1 MQVRLDREGAVATL
15 TLDRPDKLNAMAEP
29 MWDALHGHLA
39 TIAADEE
46 IRAVI
51 LTGAGRAFC
60 SGGDVAGMAKSDI
73 VSGRARSRRRHRT
86 ILALYNLEKPVIAAV
101 RGAVYGIGNAL
112 ALACDLIVASDTTKF
127 SMAFK
132 KVGIVPDGG
141 AIFFLTQNLGIARA
155 KDLVYTA
162 RVVPAAEALTLGLV
176 VRVVP
181 DDKLESAARA
191 LAAEMAESATYALA
205 LAKKMF
211 HSMYVPTLEQ
221 LMEMETLA
229 SGAVRLTHDHKEG
242 VDAFK
247 EKRPPK
253 FLGK

>member
-1 MQVRLDREGAVATL
+1 MNVRFEKEDGIAML
-15 TLDRPDKLNAMAEP
+15 TLDRPDRLNAMADP
-29 MWDALHGHLA
+29 MWDALYEHLGK
-39 TIAADEE
+39 IAVDDE

-60 SGGDVAGMAKSDI
+60 SGGDVTGMAKADI
-73 VSGRARSRRRHRT
+73 VSGRARSKRRHRT
-86 ILALYNLEKPVIAAV
+86 VQALYTLEKPVIAAV

-112 ALACDLIVASDTTKF
+112 ALACDLIVASDTAKF

-141 AIFFLTQNLGIARA
+141 AIFFLTQYLGIARA
-155 KDLVYTA
+155 KELVYTA
-162 RVVPAAEALTLGLV
+162 RVVPADEALKLGLV

-181 DDKLESAARA
+181 DDKLESEARA
-191 LAAEMAESATYALA
+191 LAQEMAESATYALA

-211 HSMYVPTLEQ
+211 QSMAVPSLEMQ
-221 LMEMETLA
+221 LENETLN
-229 SGAVRLTHDHKEG
+229 SGIVRLTHDHKEG
-242 VDAFK
+242 VEAFK

-253 FLGK
+253 FQGR

>member
-162 RVVPAAEALTLGLV
+162 RAVPAGEALTLGLV

>member
-1 MQVRLDREGAVATL
+1 MNVGLEKDGAIAIL
-15 TLDRPDKLNAMAEP
+15 TLDRPERLNAMADP
-29 MWDALHGHLA
+29 MWNALHGHLE

-60 SGGDVAGMAKSDI
+60 SGGDVTGMAKSDI
-73 VSGRARSRRRHRT
+73 VSGRARSQRRHRT

-132 KVGIVPDGG
+132 KVGVVPDGG

>member
-1 MQVRLDREGAVATL
+1 MNVRLDKDGAVATL
-15 TLDRPDKLNAMAEP
+15 TLDRPERLNAMADP
-29 MWDALHGHLA
+29 MWDALHAHLG
-39 TIAADEE
+39 TIAADEA

-60 SGGDVAGMAKSDI
+60 SGGDVTGMAKSDI
-73 VSGRARSRRRHRT
+73 VSGRARSQRRHRAV
-86 ILALYNLEKPVIAAV
+86 LALYNLEKPVIAAV

-112 ALACDLIVASDTTKF
+112 ALACDIIVASETTKF

-132 KVGIVPDGG
+132 KVGVVPDGG

-155 KDLVYTA
+155 KELVYTA
-162 RVVPAAEALTLGLV
+162 RAVPAAEALALGLIA
-176 VRVVP
+176 RVVP
-181 DDKLESAARA
+181 DDKLESEARA

-211 HSMYVPTLEQ
+211 HSLYVPTLEQ
-221 LMEMETLA
+221 LLEMETLA
-229 SGAVRLTHDHKEG
+229 SGAVRLTHDHQEG
-242 VDAFK
+242 VAAFK

>member
-1 MQVRLDREGAVATL
+1 MNVKLEKDRSIAVL
-15 TLDRPDKLNAMAEP
+15 TLDRPDRLNAMNDP
-29 MWDALHGHLA
+29 MWEALYQHLGE
-39 TIAADEE
+39 IAADDE

-60 SGGDVAGMAKSDI
+60 SGGDVTAMQKSDLA
-73 VSGRARSRRRHRT
+73 SGRARSTLRHRAV
-86 ILALYNLEKPVIAAV
+86 LALYNLEKPVIAAV
-101 RGAVYGIGNAL
+101 RGPVYGIGNAL
-112 ALACDLIVASDTTKF
+112 ALACDLVVASDTTRF

-132 KVGIVPDGG
+132 KVGVVPDGG
-141 AIFFLTQNLGIARA
+141 AVFFLTQHLGIAQA

-162 RVVPAAEALTLGLV
+162 RVVSAEEAMKLGLV
-176 VRVVP
+176 VRVVA
-181 DDKLESAARA
+181 DHELEAQARA
-191 LAAEMAESATYALA
+191 LAEELAGSATYVLA

-211 HSMYVPTLEQ
+211 HGMYVPTLEQ
-221 LMEMETLA
+221 LLEMETLA
-229 SGAVRLTHDHKEG
+229 SGLARLTHDHKEG

>member
-1 MQVRLDREGAVATL
+1 MNVRFDKEGVVAVL
-15 TLDRPDKLNAMAEP
+15 TLDRPERLNAMADP
-29 MWDALHGHLA
+29 MWDALYEHLGK
-39 TIAADEE
+39 IAVDDE

-60 SGGDVAGMAKSDI
+60 SGGDVTGMAKSDI
-73 VSGRARSRRRHRT
+73 VSGRVRSKRRHRT
-86 ILALYNLEKPVIAAV
+86 IRALYDLEKPVIAAV
-101 RGAVYGIGNAL
+101 RGPIYGIGNAL
-112 ALACDLIVASDTTKF
+112 ALACDLVVASDTAKF

-141 AIFFLTQNLGIARA
+141 AIFFLTQYLGIAQA

-162 RVVPAAEALTLGLV
+162 RVVPADEALKLGLV

-181 DDKLESAARA
+181 DGKLDAEARA
-191 LAAEMAESATYALA
+191 LAQEMAESASYALA

-229 SGAVRLTHDHKEG
+229 SGAVRLTHDHQEG

>member
-1 MQVRLDREGAVATL
+1 MNVGFEKEDGIAVL
-15 TLDRPDKLNAMAEP
+15 TLDRPERLNAMADP
-29 MWDALHGHLA
+29 MWDALYEHLGK
-39 TIAADEE
+39 IAVDDA

-60 SGGDVAGMAKSDI
+60 SGGDVTGMAKSDI
-73 VSGRARSRRRHRT
+73 LSGRARSQRRHRAV
-86 ILALYNLEKPVIAAV
+86 LALYNLEKPVIAAI
-101 RGAVYGIGNAL
+101 RGACYGIGNAL
-112 ALACDLIVASDTTKF
+112 ALACDLPIASDTAKF

-132 KVGIVPDGG
+132 KVGLVPDGG
-141 AIFFLTQNLGIARA
+141 AIFFLTQYLGIARA

-162 RVVPAAEALTLGLV
+162 RVVPADEALKLGLV
-176 VRVVP
+176 MRVVP
-181 DDKLESAARA
+181 DDKLDSAARA
-191 LAAEMAESATYALA
+191 LAKEMAESATYALV

-211 HSMYVPTLEQ
+211 QSMYVPTLEQ
-221 LMEMETLA
+221 LLEMETLA
-229 SGAVRLTHDHKEG
+229 TGVVRLTHDHKEG